1 MVTIMAVLSIGEV
14 PELNRILAS
23 YGFKIHLHDA
33 CGGQSF
39 SLEGEKEPEE
49 AMFTELEA
57 FFNNHRMSVHYYG
70 GDKLNFIAK

>member
-1 MVTIMAVLSIGEV
+1 MAVLSIGEV
-14 PELNRILAS
+14 PELNRILEP

-39 SLEGEKEPEE
+39 SLEGQKEPEE
-49 AMFTELEA
+49 AMFRELEE
-57 FFNNHRMSVHYYG
+57 FFSNHRMSVHYYG